1 MLRRWDTLLGSSNR
15 TGIRRGRAYLRFN
28 NSHIAVKRCET
39 FRAIRIFYY
48 LPLSTSR
55 TLPRSSKVCLMC
67 GILTRNKPGSH
78 GHRHYTVDVENMF
91 SRQRQ
96 ERPIDLA
103 LLSHTRTI
111 HTKNHRPSSSVEG
124 LVDEY
129 DGVEWES
136 KDDVILDE
144 PSLMDLPAEIRGM
157 IYDHLPKPSHGK
169 YYRASNMK

>member
-1 MLRRWDTLLGSSNR
+1 
-15 TGIRRGRAYLRFN
+15 
-28 NSHIAVKRCET
+28 
-39 FRAIRIFYY
+39 
-48 LPLSTSR
+48 
-55 TLPRSSKVCLMC
+55 MC
-67 GILTRNKPGSH
+67 DILTRNKPGSH
-78 GHRHYTVDVENMF
+78 GHRHYTVDLGNMF

-103 LLSHTRTI
+103 LPSHTRTI

-157 IYDHLPKPSHGK
+157 IYDHLPKASHGK
-169 YYRASNMK
+169 YYRASNMKELLCEIDSCYKSLLRVNTVIQFELLMRLSRQTIWTS

>member
-1 MLRRWDTLLGSSNR
+1 LVPATGLASVEVGRTCASTTAISLSSDAR
-15 TGIRRGRAYLRFN
+15 HSVSFV
-28 NSHIAVKRCET
+28 S
-39 FRAIRIFYY
+39 FYY

-55 TLPRSSKVCLMC
+55 TLPRSSKVCSMC
-67 GILTRNKPGSH
+67 DILTRNKPGSH
-78 GHRHYTVDVENMF
+78 GHRHYTVDMRNMF

-103 LLSHTRTI
+103 LPSHTRTI

-124 LVDEY
+124 LVDKY

-169 YYRASNMK
+169 YYRASN